1 MKRTRKG
8 FTLIELL
15 IVIAVIGALAATMGT
30 STDKAT
36 AQAKAAAIVANVDAC
51 KTAAAMYYADYSNTN
66 LATEDASKFLNA
78 TSEYIPSWSDFS
90 GESVEGTKYTVDAEG
105 KGYAGWAVTVDFSKD
120 ADATGIAKALHKIRG
135 YTAVAEN
142 ATSFKVTLASGKVE
156 AASGSGSGS
165 GSGEGGEG
173 GGESTGG

>member
-51 KTAAAMYYADYSNTN
+51 RTAAAMYYADNSNT
-66 LATEDASKFLNA
+66 
-78 TSEYIPSWSDFS
+78 DFYRRKQRLS
-90 GESVEGTKYTVDAEG
+90 S
-105 KGYAGWAVTVDFSKD
+105 
-120 ADATGIAKALHKIRG
+120 
-135 YTAVAEN
+135 
-142 ATSFKVTLASGKVE
+142 
-156 AASGSGSGS
+156 
-165 GSGEGGEG
+165 
-173 GGESTGG
+173 